1 MSQSIKVIDSLGREE
16 NFSEHKILR
25 SLKRAGTPREK
36 AKQILSFLKPRL
48 YSGITTAEIFKILK
62 QELDKTNPEAS
73 LKFNLKIAMRA
84 LGPDGFS
91 FEKYIKEVFES
102 NGYAVKI
109 NQYLPGRCLSYETD
123 LVAEKDNI
131 IYFGECKYRNH
142 AGERIDLSVAMKLYA
157 AFIDVYSIA
166 FKDQIKQGKKIIPL
180 IITNTK
186 FTSQAIKYCE
196 CQGIKLLGWNYPKN
210 NGLERI
216 IEEKKLYPIT
226 ILPSFRQ
233 YMNLPFG
240 NAGMMLASELTNIK
254 DIKNFSKKIRLPLSK
269 VIDLSKEAR
278 ILHNGTSLVEKK

>member
-1 MSQSIKVIDSLGREE
+1 MPQTIKVIDSLGREE

-36 AKQILSFLKPRL
+36 AKQVLNYIRPRL
-48 YSGITTAEIFKILK
+48 YSGITTTEIFKILK
-62 QELDKTNPEAS
+62 QELDKVNPGAA
-73 LKFNLKIAMRA
+73 LRFNLKIAMRA

-102 NGYAVKI
+102 HSYAVKI

-131 IYFGECKYRNH
+131 VYFGECKYRNH
-142 AGERIDLSVAMKLYA
+142 AGERIDLSVALKFFATFM
-157 AFIDVYSIA
+157 DVSLVG

-240 NAGMMLASELTNIK
+240 NAGIMLASELINLK
-254 DIKNFSKKIRLPLSK
+254 DIKNFSQRIGLPLSK
-269 VIDLSKEAR
+269 IIELSKQAEM
-278 ILHNGTSLVEKK
+278 LHNEKNLVKKK

>member
-1 MSQSIKVIDSLGREE
+1 MPQIIKVIDSLGREE

-36 AKQILSFLKPRL
+36 AKQVLNYIRPRL
-48 YSGITTAEIFKILK
+48 YSGITTTEIFKILK
-62 QELDKTNPEAS
+62 QELDKVNPGAA
-73 LKFNLKIAMRA
+73 LRFNLKIAMRA

-102 NGYAVKI
+102 HGYAVKI

-131 IYFGECKYRNH
+131 VYFGECKYRNH
-142 AGERIDLSVAMKLYA
+142 AGERIDLSVALKFFATFM
-157 AFIDVYSIA
+157 DVSLVG

-240 NAGMMLASELTNIK
+240 NAGIMLASELINLK
-254 DIKNFSKKIRLPLSK
+254 DIKNFSQRIGLPLNK
-269 VIDLSKEAR
+269 IIELSKQAEM
-278 ILHNGTSLVEKK
+278 LHNEKNLVKKK